1 MHKKHNGINI
11 IFCRDTYLYFHVD
24 RIGMMDSINGKATL
38 LALAII
44 CLLPLA
50 MTGDC
55 RTAHLEGKTD
65 GNSSKLAQVFP
76 DAPIV
81 VNDDTLHEAI
91 RNYSNLVLDCW
102 EIGCPPCKLI
112 EPKIDRMAEDFK
124 GRIVFA
130 KLCIDRNPVAMSKY
144 GISRTPTLLVFK
156 NSTLVAMQVGNY
168 PQEELKR
175 MILTVLHMR

>member
-1 MHKKHNGINI
+1 
-11 IFCRDTYLYFHVD
+11 
-24 RIGMMDSINGKATL
+24 MMNSINKKATL
-38 LALAII
+38 MALAII

-50 MTGDC
+50 MTGDS
-55 RTAHLEGKTD
+55 RATLEGQTD
-65 GNSSKLAQVFP
+65 GNSSNLAQVFP
-76 DAPIV
+76 EAPVV
-81 VNDDTLHEAI
+81 VNDNSLDEAI
-91 RNYSNLVLDCW
+91 RIYSYLVLDCW

-112 EPKIDRMAEDFK
+112 EPKINRMAEEFK

-130 KLCIDRNPVAMSKY
+130 KLCIDNNPISRSRY

-156 NSTLVAMQVGNY
+156 NGTLVAMQVGNY

>member
-1 MHKKHNGINI
+1 
-11 IFCRDTYLYFHVD
+11 
-24 RIGMMDSINGKATL
+24 MMDSINRKATL
-38 LALAII
+38 MALAIL

-55 RTAHLEGKTD
+55 RATLEGQTD
-65 GNSSKLAQVFP
+65 GNNSKRAQVFP
-76 DAPIV
+76 EAPVV
-81 VNDDTLHEAI
+81 VNDDTLDEAI
-91 RNYSNLVLDCW
+91 KIYSYLVLDCW

-112 EPKIDRMAEDFK
+112 EPKIDRMAEEFK

-130 KLCIDRNPVAMSKY
+130 KLCIDNNPITMSKY

-156 NSTLVAMQVGNY
+156 NGTLVSMQVGNY

-175 MILTVLHMR
+175 IILTVLHLL

>member
-1 MHKKHNGINI
+1 
-11 IFCRDTYLYFHVD
+11 
-24 RIGMMDSINGKATL
+24 MMDSVNRNAAL
-38 LALAII
+38 VALAII
-44 CLLPLA
+44 CLLPLI

-55 RTAHLEGKTD
+55 QAAPLEGQTG
-65 GNSSKLAQVFP
+65 GNSSELASAFP
-76 DAPIV
+76 EAPVV
-81 VNDDTLHEAI
+81 VNDDTLQEAI
-91 RNYSNLVLDCW
+91 SNYPNFVLDCW

-112 EPKIDRMAEDFK
+112 EPKIDRMAEEFK

-130 KLCIDRNPVAMSKY
+130 KLCIDRNPVTMSKF

-156 NSTLVAMQVGNY
+156 NGTLVAMQVGNY